1 MFISERTKIKGNPL
15 WTHRNTAKKFNM
27 KWLKYFLLLL
37 SSQIMA
43 QNNSP
48 SVSLHDLLKQA
59 EANYPLL
66 KSKAL
71 DVQAA
76 QKGVEISRSTFIP
89 TLDASYQI
97 NHATYNNITGMVYP
111 QFIIPI
117 SGPPS
122 SGNNMNGV
130 FGSAASL
137 LLNWQPFTFGQRKA
151 QVDYSKANY
160 QYITADAQ
168 NEIFQHKVKVIN
180 AYLDLLTATELVKV
194 YEGNYLRAETNF
206 SLARTL
212 VVNGIKPGVD
222 SALFK
227 SEISRAKIELLNSRK
242 LKQQSIIILSELL
255 GSDVNIIVNDSSYF
269 RKLPSL
275 LISPDS
281 LKNPLFS
288 LYNSNIELSKSR
300 KKMLDRTIMPT
311 LGVWG
316 TTYARGS
323 DVQSGGIINAND
335 GLSFQRYNYGVGLQ
349 LSIPLLQIARIRPQ
363 LHQQEFLIRSNAE
376 RLNNVSL
383 QLRKQLEIADT
394 TLNNAL
400 AIAKESPMLIES
412 ASYSYISLLSRY
424 QSGLANYADLIQAQ
438 YILIKAETENKT
450 NYMEVW
456 KALLYKA
463 AVKGDLNLFL
473 NQVN

>member
-1 MFISERTKIKGNPL
+1 
-15 WTHRNTAKKFNM
+15 M

-37 SSQIMA
+37 SLQIMA
-43 QNNSP
+43 QNNSQ

-59 EANYPLL
+59 ETNYPLL
-66 KSKAL
+66 KSKEL

-76 QKGVEISRSTFIP
+76 KKGIDILRSTLIP
-89 TLDASYQI
+89 SLDASYQV
-97 NHATYNNITGMVYP
+97 NNATYNNITGMVYP

-122 SGNNMNGV
+122 SGNNMNGA

-137 LLNWQPFTFGQRKA
+137 LLNWQPFTFGQRKS
-151 QVDYSKANY
+151 QIDYAKAGF
-160 QYITADAQ
+160 QYTTADEQ

-180 AYLDLLTATELVKV
+180 AYLDVLTANELVKV

-206 SLARTL
+206 ALARTL

-227 SEISRAKIELLNSRK
+227 AEISRAKIDLLNIRK
-242 LKQQSIIILSELL
+242 FKLQSIILLSELVA
-255 GSDVNIIVNDSSYF
+255 SEKNIIVSDSRYF

-275 LISPDS
+275 FISADT
-281 LKNPLFS
+281 LKNPLLS
-288 LYNSNIELSKSR
+288 LYISNTELSKAR
-300 KKMLDRTIMPT
+300 KKMVGRTMMPT
-311 LGVWG
+311 FGVWG

-323 DVQSGGIINAND
+323 DIQSGGIIKSND
-335 GLSFQRYNYGVGLQ
+335 GLSFQRYNYGVGVQ
-349 LSIPLLQIARIRPQ
+349 LSIPLLQFARIRPQ
-363 LHQQEFLIRSNAE
+363 LKQQEFLISSNTE
-376 RLNNVSL
+376 KLNNITL

-394 TLNNAL
+394 TLINSL
-400 AIAKESPMLIES
+400 AIARESPVLFES
-412 ASYSYISLLSRY
+412 ASYSYKSLLSRY

-438 YILIKAETENKT
+438 YVLIKAETDYKT
-450 NYMEVW
+450 YYMGVW
-456 KALLYKA
+456 KALLNEA